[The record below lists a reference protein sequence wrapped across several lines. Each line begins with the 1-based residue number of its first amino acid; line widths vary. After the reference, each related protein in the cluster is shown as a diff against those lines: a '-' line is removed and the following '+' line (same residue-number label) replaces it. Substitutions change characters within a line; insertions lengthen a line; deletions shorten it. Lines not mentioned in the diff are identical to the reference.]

1 MEMSISKPVSDDEE
15 DDIEEAVP
23 EHKLTLVLRLLLTS
37 VRDREAWRAAVHGV
51 AKSWTWI
58 SDWTTKDFFYNME
71 PSMTWVLKLNQTMK
85 DRLVSYR
92 NVFRK
97 MKKQKWQ
104 SEMTVY
110 FCKVT
115 PSTPASLA
123 SPFMFSIS
131 PTSATPET
139 ATPTSPPQPTQHE
152 DDKDE
157 DRYDDSLLLNNNH
170 HHAYS
175 K

>member
-1 MEMSISKPVSDDEE
+1 
-15 DDIEEAVP
+15 
-23 EHKLTLVLRLLLTS
+23 
-37 VRDREAWRAAVHGV
+37 
-51 AKSWTWI
+51 
-58 SDWTTKDFFYNME
+58 ME
-71 PSMTWVLKLNQTMK
+71 PSMTWVLKLNQTRK

-92 NVFRK
+92 NIFRK
-97 MKKQKWQ
+97 MKKQNWQ
-104 SEMTVY
+104 SEMTMY

-131 PTSATPET
+131 PTSET

-157 DRYDDSLLLNNNH
+157 DYYGDSLPPNNNH

>member
-1 MEMSISKPVSDDEE
+1 
-15 DDIEEAVP
+15 
-23 EHKLTLVLRLLLTS
+23 
-37 VRDREAWRAAVHGV
+37 
-51 AKSWTWI
+51 
-58 SDWTTKDFFYNME
+58 
-71 PSMTWVLKLNQTMK
+71 MTWVLKLNQTMK

-92 NVFRK
+92 KVFRK

-131 PTSATPET
+131 PTPATPET